1 MNRWKLMFVA
11 LLALVVSSSLA
22 VVHARHQSRLLFVE
36 LGEQKQS
43 RDGLNVEF
51 GQLQLERSAW
61 ATHGR
66 IERVAREQL
75 KMSIPSQQSVV
86 LIRQ

>member
-1 MNRWKLMFVA
+1 M
-11 LLALVVSSSLA
+11 
-22 VVHARHQSRLLFVE
+22 LFVE
-36 LGEQKQS
+36 LGEQKQA
-43 RDGLNVEF
+43 RDALNVQF

-66 IERVAREQL
+66 IERVAREKL

>member
-1 MNRWKLMFVA
+1 MKGVRVIFVSLLLMVVA
-11 LLALVVSSSLA
+11 SSFA
-22 VVHARHQSRLLFVE
+22 VIHARHQSRLLFVE
-36 LGEQKQS
+36 LGGQKQQ
-43 RDGLNVEF
+43 RDQLDIRF

-66 IERVAREQL
+66 VERVARDKL
-75 KMSIPSQQSVV
+75 DMKMPSQQSVV

>member
-1 MNRWKLMFVA
+1 MSRWKLIFAV
-11 LLALVVSSSLA
+11 LLALVLSSSLA

-36 LGEQKQS
+36 LGEQKQA
-43 RDGLNVEF
+43 RDGLNVQF

>member
-1 MNRWKLMFVA
+1 MSRWKLLFA
-11 LLALVVSSSLA
+11 TLLALVVCSSIG
-22 VVHARHQSRLLFVE
+22 VVHARHQSRMLFVE
-36 LGEQKQS
+36 LGEQKQA
-43 RDGLNVEF
+43 RDALNVQF

-66 IERVAREQL
+66 IERVAREEL